1 MMRAL
6 SERMKNLNFSYST
19 RSHKTVTK
27 KSNGTTFGFEEKGCL
42 IPDRLHE
49 KMEPRYYEQASL
61 ACTTFPSED

>member
-6 SERMKNLNFSYST
+6 SERMKNPNFSYST

-27 KSNGTTFGFEEKGCL
+27 KSNATVGFEEKGCL

-49 KMEPRYYEQASL
+49 KMEPRYYEQAAL
-61 ACTTFPSED
+61 AWPALPYKD